1 MVVENPAG
9 LYSCQS
15 GQLND
20 CLIEDFMIKYTQ
32 RWFTLPDRNSY
43 NGQLRKRT
51 LGMVLWGVMLTS
63 LILGLDNAFLKAWP
77 AAVLLFAL
85 SLLCVVGLE
94 INERGQYILA
104 SGLTSTFII
113 IAAFYNTL
121 DGGGI
126 HDPGVLAYPIIIFLG
141 SLLFGKRA
149 APILFMAC
157 AGSLILIGLLE
168 IKGFI
173 HTPYGA
179 DLDDLLTQVV
189 LLAAEA
195 FLVWITMENIEISL
209 KRAEESEIQLKES
222 YDKTLEGWAKALE
235 YRDRETEGHSRRV
248 TSLCLLLASQLGL
261 TEEELIQLHR
271 GALLHDIGKMAIPDS
286 ILFKPG
292 PLDDMEW
299 ELMRMHPIYAKEMLE
314 GIPYL
319 KEAMTIPYCH
329 HERWDG
335 KGYPQGLKGEEI
347 PLPSRIFTVIDHW
360 EALNSDRPYRRAMPR
375 EQVLCHIRDNSG
387 TIYDPLI
394 ADTFLNM
401 VGDKE
406 FCTLSIA
413 TTLERD

>member
-1 MVVENPAG
+1 M
-9 LYSCQS
+9 L
-15 GQLND
+15 
-20 CLIEDFMIKYTQ
+20 KYTH
-32 RWFTLPDRNSY
+32 RWFTFPDRNST

-51 LGMVLWGVMLTS
+51 LGMVLWGVMLSS
-63 LILGLDNAFLKAWP
+63 LILGLNNAFLKAWP
-77 AAVLLFAL
+77 DAIILFAL
-85 SLLCVVGLE
+85 ALLCVIGLE
-94 INERGQYILA
+94 INERGQYLLA
-104 SGLTSTFII
+104 SGLTSIFVI

-126 HDPGVLAYPIIIFLG
+126 HDPGVLVYPIIIFLG

-149 APILFMAC
+149 APVLFLIC
-157 AGSLILIGLLE
+157 ASSLILIGLME
-168 IKGFI
+168 IKGFV

-179 DLDDLLTQVV
+179 DMEDLLTQVV

-209 KRAEESEIQLKES
+209 RRAEESEIQLKES

-248 TSLCLLLASQLGL
+248 TNLCALLAIQLGL
-261 TEEELIQLHR
+261 TEDEIVQLHR

-292 PLDDMEW
+292 PLNESEW

-319 KEAMTIPYCH
+319 KEAITIPYCH

-347 PLPSRIFTVIDHW
+347 PLTSRIFTVVDHW
-360 EALNSDRPYRRAMPR
+360 EALNSDRPYRRAVPR
-375 EQVLCHIRDNSG
+375 EQVLCYIRDNSG
-387 TIYDPLI
+387 TIYDPNV
-394 ADTFLNM
+394 ADTFLTM
-401 VGDKE
+401 LDDKE
-406 FCTLSIA
+406 FCTQHLVA
-413 TTLERD
+413 TLERD